1 MDEFEIEITPL
12 DGADDGDTPGPRWT
26 SGDAAHSPFTPR
38 LSRRGKLTRMATTWG
53 VVLLACLLI
62 VATSPA
68 LRGAL
73 GSLVHGSM
81 PHRYVTTVPGSE
93 TVYFEHAVPWGK
105 LSVDGRTIPP
115 PTDTTSDSIIVAPGR
130 HTLVYAAPPFMPLRC
145 HFQVP
150 ITVEDNCPLE
160 FAPPASSAQSDL
172 YVRIIDLGATPN
184 HLPAGQSAALSSVV
198 DTALDSLASQTYMPA
213 GSAYLTLDGK
223 LATTTQPLVASL
235 VFRLNAD
242 DHIVVPYLPG
252 GFLCSQICYL
262 GDASGTSGGWGIL
275 ALAHVTWSYTQ
286 SQGITVL
293 QGAPASPIP
302 DGSIALVT
310 VGVTWNGSWHAIA
323 IPGQNQFGMSP
334 LCEIAN
340 DLLPIS
346 PSASSAPSTFAQ
358 TTEIPAP
365 VAADGCLL
373 RVEISHGITPERRAL
388 VLYRFGVLFAANDDA
403 HQLYPG
409 LPPATPEDR
418 AFAERMA
425 LAANAAG

>member
-12 DGADDGDTPGPRWT
+12 EGADDGATPGPRWT
-26 SGDAAHSPFTPR
+26 SSDVARSPFTPR
-38 LSRRGKLTRMATTWG
+38 LTRRGKLTRIATAWG

-68 LRGAL
+68 LRGTL
-73 GSLVHGSM
+73 GSLVRGSKPRGYAAM
-81 PHRYVTTVPGSE
+81 APGSE
-93 TVYFEHAVPWGK
+93 TIYFEHAVPWGK
-105 LSVDGRTIPP
+105 LSIDGHTVPP
-115 PTDTTSDSIIVAPGR
+115 PTDTTSDSIIVALG
-130 HTLVYAAPPFMPLRC
+130 HHMLIYAAPPFTPLRC

-172 YVRIIDLGATPN
+172 YVRIIDLGATPD
-184 HLPAGQSAALSSVV
+184 HLPARQSSALSSVV

-213 GSAYLTLDGK
+213 GTTYLTADDT

-242 DHIVVPYLPG
+242 EHIVVPYLPG

-262 GDASGTSGGWGIL
+262 GDASGASGGWGIL
-275 ALAHVTWSYTQ
+275 ALVHVTWSYTQ
-286 SQGITVL
+286 SRGVAVL

-310 VGVTWNGSWHAIA
+310 VGVTWDGSWHAIA
-323 IPGQNQFGMSP
+323 VSGQNQFGMSP
-334 LCEIAN
+334 ICEIAN
-340 DLLPIS
+340 DLLPTS
-346 PSASSAPSTFAQ
+346 LSASSAPSTFAQ

-373 RVEISHGITPERRAL
+373 SVEISHGITPERRAL

-403 HQLYPG
+403 HQLYPA

-418 AFAERMA
+418 AFAERLA
-425 LAANAAG
+425 LVTDTAG